1 MSTEFGFGT
10 YRIVDQNPEHLQ
22 SLKLAIESGIKV
34 IDTSTNYMNG
44 ASERAIAKALRMTD
58 GDYDVEIIS
67 KFGYIQGELLEDIK
81 KDGTLKELV
90 KYSESCYHCI
100 SVEFMQEQLTQS
112 LQRLERDNIECYLIH
127 NPEYY
132 MYYALEN
139 NLDKDEIL
147 DTMLQRIYEVFIA
160 LEKEVTK
167 GRIRS
172 YGISSNSFSKAQSE
186 PDFLPYEDLM
196 VLAKNAAEDAGNEV
210 HHFTTVE
217 LPINLLEQEGLKCAT
232 WAKEQGLRVIAN
244 RPLNAQK
251 DNLMFRLADYE
262 EPSDYYHHLNT
273 MLDLCDNE
281 TLQPVYNIIEQLE
294 SNRHKFGWIGEYDS
308 FFFTQVIPHLQKSIR
323 QLGHDDRMA
332 LIESLNLFFEQLK
345 KMVAYECSISTRTQL
360 KEILGS
366 SEEHLQK
373 CAIDFLQKT
382 GKVDIILVGMR
393 KPNYV
398 VDITAINL

>member
-44 ASERAIAKALRMTD
+44 AAERAIAKALRMTD
-58 GDYDVEIIS
+58 ANYDVEIIS
-67 KFGYIQGELLEDIK
+67 KFGYIQGELLEEIK
-81 KDGTLKELV
+81 KDGTVKELV
-90 KYSESCYHCI
+90 KYSDSCYHCI
-100 SVEFMQEQLTQS
+100 SAEFMQEQLTRS
-112 LQRLERDNIECYLIH
+112 LRRLERDSLECYLIH

-132 MYYALEN
+132 IYNASES
-139 NLDKDEIL
+139 NLDKEEVL

-160 LEKEVTK
+160 LEKEVAN
-167 GRIRS
+167 GRIKS
-172 YGISSNSFSKAQSE
+172 YGISSNSFSKTQDE
-186 PDFLPYEDLM
+186 PDYLPYEDLM
-196 VLAKNAAEDAGNEV
+196 VLAKNAADDAGNGV
-210 HHFTTVE
+210 HHFTTIE
-217 LPINLLEQEGLKCAT
+217 LPINLLEQEGLKCAA

-251 DNLMFRLADYE
+251 EKLMFRLADYE
-262 EPSDYYHHLNT
+262 EPNEYYHYLNA
-273 MLDLCDNE
+273 MLELCDNE
-281 TLQPVYNIIEQLE
+281 TLQPIYNIIEQLD

-308 FFFTQVIPHLQKSIR
+308 FFFTQVIPHLQKSIE
-323 QLGHDDRMA
+323 QLGDDDRMA

-345 KMVAYECSISTRTQL
+345 KMVAYECSKSTRIQL

-366 SEEHLQK
+366 CEERLQK

-393 KPNYV
+393 KPSYI